1 MRSISWVAFA
11 AVLFLGQPAS
21 AAGAVD
27 EPITLK
33 GEYYLYSAAQKD
45 HQPVCSERRWFE
57 DGGVEIIASG
67 QEIATAR
74 YRTERSDDADWLVQ
88 TVLKSNGAPDC
99 IGRQRAA
106 DYRPV
111 EARFYLYRN
120 AVGGIVI
127 CVVADQKY
135 QGKWLPTIIAWMKP
149 ASDVVPP
156 PAVN

>member
-1 MRSISWVAFA
+1 MRATFWASLTALLLSMGARA
-11 AVLFLGQPAS
+11 ADTPA
-21 AAGAVD
+21 

-33 GEYYLYSAAQKD
+33 GEYELYSAAKKD
-45 HQPVCSERRWFE
+45 NQPVCSERRWFE
-57 DGGVEIIASG
+57 DGGIEIISSG
-67 QEIATAR
+67 EEIATAR

-88 TVLKSNGAPDC
+88 TVLTSNGAPDC
-99 IGRQRAA
+99 MGRQRAA

-127 CVVADQKY
+127 CVVADRKY

-149 ASDVVPP
+149 ASDAVSP